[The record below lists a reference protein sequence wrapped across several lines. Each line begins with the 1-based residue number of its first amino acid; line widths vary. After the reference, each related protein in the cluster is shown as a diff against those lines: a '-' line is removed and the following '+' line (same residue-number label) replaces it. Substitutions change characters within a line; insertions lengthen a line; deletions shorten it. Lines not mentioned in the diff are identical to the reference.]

1 MSVKQ
6 QFMALLAVLFLLLSA
21 IAGSYSYF
29 STRADIVAQAE
40 TVSQRSQAELQRL
53 LGVLDTIMMR
63 RVHNSMR
70 VLQDASQ
77 RLGAAT
83 LQGQTE
89 VAGRQLPGLY
99 FGQQLMAN
107 DTSLVDRITEL
118 MDGTATLFVRDGDD
132 FVRIA
137 TNVKKADGTRATGT
151 LLAPNGKAMQ
161 AIANGQSYFGQVD
174 ILGNPYLTGYV
185 PIHNAQQ
192 QVIGIWYV
200 GYSADLTELQ
210 QVVEAASI
218 LSHGFTALVD
228 DKQRV
233 RMHTKTQTIEQVNAL
248 LSDPSSAWVIN
259 KQPFSG
265 WGYQVVTAYPQA
277 DIADL
282 VYAATLKAVSSVI
295 IVGLLIG
302 LLLVLLFQWVVSRP
316 LAQLSEGLVNITDGD
331 GDLTKRFKSSSK
343 NELGALANGFDNLL
357 DKVQQT
363 IIQTKDSATKLVSA
377 AERLANVADNAKQ
390 AVEAQSQE
398 TLQVANATDELK
410 QTAEHVASLAAQAQ
424 QATHQAEQQSQQGLQ
439 WVQQLLQATEQQLQV
454 LSQTNHHNDELTAAS
469 QQISTVLSVIRDIA
483 EQTNLLALNAAIEAA
498 RAGEHGR
505 GFAVVSDEVRQLA
518 NRTQSSVEDIKQ
530 QIERLQQGV
539 SAMGEQ
545 VQQVHQNAESSRSTT
560 EQTGS
565 SFDQLSAGV
574 NQINQMNSDMATAAE
589 QQAQVVGGI
598 TQGLARMRELAGDS
612 SNSAKDTAAAAEE
625 LEQLSQQLQT
635 LLAGYRV

>member
-1 MSVKQ
+1 
-6 QFMALLAVLFLLLSA
+6 MALLAVLFLLLSA